1 MKKTSS
7 SIINLPSFVHQI
19 YKFDDLKIIVKIR
32 VIFIG
37 KLTQFFIKRLE
48 GNMFC
53 VLMNF
58 IFKKK
63 SNIHFDK
70 NELTYKKILNN
81 SGEVFYPNKRVTRL
95 IQNNDSYFFD
105 KLFETYC
112 LEQVSFSDN
121 DLIIDCGANVGELNY
136 SFKFKNTDIRYVGIE
151 PDYETFNCLEKNRV
165 RLTDVFHNIAL
176 SNKIG
181 ESKLYLDNPGGNS
194 SLEFFGKNESL
205 NVKTATLDSLNIK
218 GTVRLLKLE
227 AEGHEPEVLDGAT
240 NSLRNI
246 NYVSVDFGFER
257 GVDQENTIEA
267 VNNILTKNNFKLK
280 NLSEHR
286 LIGLYQNMNIE

>member
-7 SIINLPSFVHQI
+7 SIVNLPSFVHQI
-19 YKFDDLKIIVKIR
+19 YKFDELKVIAKIR

-37 KLTQFFIKRLE
+37 KITQFLINKFEGKLFCRLI
-48 GNMFC
+48 
-53 VLMNF
+53 NF
-58 IFKKK
+58 LFKKK

-70 NELTYKKILNN
+70 NELMYKKILNN
-81 SGEVFYPNKRVTRL
+81 SNEIFYPNKRVTRL

-112 LEQVSFSDN
+112 LEQVSFCDN
-121 DLIIDCGANVGELNY
+121 DLIIDCGANIGELNY
-136 SFKFKNTDIRYVGIE
+136 SFKFKNINIKYIGIE
-151 PDYETFNCLEKNRV
+151 PDYETFNCLEKNRA
-165 RLTDVFHNIAL
+165 RPADVFHNIAL

-181 ESKLYLDNPGGNS
+181 ESKLYLDNIGGNS

-227 AEGHEPEVLDGAT
+227 AEGHEPEILEGAID
-240 NSLRNI
+240 SLRNI

-257 GVDQENTIEA
+257 GIDQENTIEA

-280 NLSEHR
+280 NLSEYR
-286 LIGLYQNMNIE
+286 LIGLYQNVNIE

>member
-19 YKFDDLKIIVKIR
+19 YNFDDLKVIAKIR

-37 KLTQFFIKRLE
+37 KITQFLINKFE
-48 GNMFC
+48 GKLFC
-53 VLMNF
+53 SIMNF
-58 IFKKK
+58 LFKKK

-70 NELTYKKILNN
+70 NELMYKKILNN
-81 SGEVFYPNKRVTRL
+81 SNEIFYPNKRVTRL
-95 IQNNDSYFFD
+95 IHNNDSYFFD

-121 DLIIDCGANVGELNY
+121 DLIIDCGANIGELNY
-136 SFKFKNTDIRYVGIE
+136 SFKFKNININYVGIE
-151 PDYETFNCLEKNRV
+151 PDYETFNCLEKNRA
-165 RLTDVFHNIAL
+165 RPTDVFHNIAL

-181 ESKLYLDNPGGNS
+181 ESKLYLDNIGGNS

-227 AEGHEPEVLDGAT
+227 AEGHEPEILEGAID
-240 NSLRNI
+240 LLKNI

-257 GVDQENTIEA
+257 GVDQENTVEA

-280 NLSEHR
+280 NLSEYR
-286 LIGLYQNMNIE
+286 LIGLYQNVNIE

>member
-19 YKFDDLKIIVKIR
+19 YKFDELKVIAKIR

-37 KLTQFFIKRLE
+37 KITQFLINKFEGKLFCRLI
-48 GNMFC
+48 
-53 VLMNF
+53 NF
-58 IFKKK
+58 LFKKK

-70 NELTYKKILNN
+70 NELMYKKILNN
-81 SGEVFYPNKRVTRL
+81 SNEIFYPNKRVTRL

-112 LEQVSFSDN
+112 LEQVSFCDN
-121 DLIIDCGANVGELNY
+121 DLIIDCGANIGELNY
-136 SFKFKNTDIRYVGIE
+136 SFKFKNINIKYIGIE
-151 PDYETFNCLEKNRV
+151 PDYETFNCLEKNRA
-165 RLTDVFHNIAL
+165 RPADVFHNIAL

-181 ESKLYLDNPGGNS
+181 ESKLYLDNIGGNS

-227 AEGHEPEVLDGAT
+227 AEGHEPEILEGAID
-240 NSLRNI
+240 SLRNI

-257 GVDQENTIEA
+257 GIDQENTIEA
-267 VNNILTKNNFKLK
+267 VNNILTENNFKLK
-280 NLSEHR
+280 NLSEYR
-286 LIGLYQNMNIE
+286 LIGLYQNVNIE

>member
-7 SIINLPSFVHQI
+7 SIVNLPSFVHQI
-19 YKFDDLKIIVKIR
+19 YKFDELKVIAKIR

-37 KLTQFFIKRLE
+37 KITQFLINKFEGKLFCRL
-48 GNMFC
+48 
-53 VLMNF
+53 LNF
-58 IFKKK
+58 LFKKK

-70 NELTYKKILNN
+70 NELMYKKILNN
-81 SGEVFYPNKRVTRL
+81 SNEIFYPNKRVTRL

-112 LEQVSFSDN
+112 LEQVSFCDN
-121 DLIIDCGANVGELNY
+121 DLIIDCGANIGELNY
-136 SFKFKNTDIRYVGIE
+136 SFKFKNINIKYIGIE
-151 PDYETFNCLEKNRV
+151 PDYETFNCLEKNRA
-165 RLTDVFHNIAL
+165 RPADVFHNIAL

-181 ESKLYLDNPGGNS
+181 ESKLYLDNIGGNS

-227 AEGHEPEVLDGAT
+227 AEGHEPEILEGAID
-240 NSLRNI
+240 SLRNI

-257 GVDQENTIEA
+257 GIDQENTIEA

-280 NLSEHR
+280 NLSEYR
-286 LIGLYQNMNIE
+286 LIGLYQNVNIE